1 MGPSRPPSPCG
12 GRCTPKLES
21 HCPGGRK
28 APDRRGL
35 GPRLLGGGAGEGRA
49 TQESAVRSTRVGAG
63 ARNEPVLC

>member
-1 MGPSRPPSPCG
+1 MGPSHPLSLYG

-35 GPRLLGGGAGEGRA
+35 RPRLLGGAGEGRA

-63 ARNEPVLC
+63 ARNEPVLY